1 MDKDFFLIGI
11 DGGATKVNGWS
22 IDVLDDGKSFAF
34 GEFNAVKSY
43 REIPGYI
50 ENFKPVDINIQLAGL
65 AAGNIV
71 PTEEELTQ
79 GKTYTQAVAQI
90 IENIVRKSGKIR
102 VLIGVGMPGLKTKDE
117 RGIGAMANGPRIV
130 RYAEDIEAMLQIAGI
145 ELAEPISHIGSDA
158 YYCGLGEEY
167 AADGQFRNA
176 ENSYYLGG
184 GTGAADAVKLRGE
197 VVALDRIKDW
207 FVKAWEMKSD
217 EGRSVEKYVSSRGI
231 QSIYADAVQKDITQ
245 IEEQK
250 IYPPQI
256 RDRALAGEP
265 AACDVFR
272 TLSSHIA
279 VLLYERITTLYS
291 GWQGLFQFVNPNRAI
306 PSKTHPY
313 HKSLLDSLII
323 GQRLGDL
330 FDECRDDDLL
340 WNPMMRQLSGLIA
353 ESTCLDEPAKRHYL
367 ANGRFR
373 TELFKISKL
382 REAPAIG
389 AGIDAFLKRRN

>member
-1 MDKDFFLIGI
+1 MDKDIFLIGI

-22 IDVLDDGKSFAF
+22 IDVLDDGKSFAL
-34 GEFNAVKSY
+34 GEFCAGKSY
-43 REIPGYI
+43 REIPGYV
-50 ENFKPVDINIQLAGL
+50 ENFKPVDINTQLAGL
-65 AAGNIV
+65 TAGNIV
-71 PTEEELTQ
+71 PTEEELAQ
-79 GKTYTQAVAQI
+79 GKTYTRAVAQVIESI
-90 IENIVRKSGKIR
+90 IRKSGKSR
-102 VLIGVGMPGLKTKDE
+102 VLIGIGMPGLKTKDE

-130 RYAEDIEAMLQIAGI
+130 RYAEDIESLLQTAGI

-167 AADGQFRNA
+167 AAEGQFRNSV
-176 ENSYYLGG
+176 NSYYLGG

-217 EGRSVEKYVSSRGI
+217 DGRSVEKYVSSRGI
-231 QSIYADAVQKDITQ
+231 QSIYADAVHKDIAQ

-256 RDRALAGEP
+256 RERALAGEP

-291 GWQGLFQFVNPNRAI
+291 GWQGLFSFVNPNRAV

-313 HKSLLDSLII
+313 HKSIFDSLII

-330 FDECRDDDLL
+330 FEECRDDELL
-340 WNPMMRQLSGLIA
+340 WNPMMRKLSVLIA
-353 ESTCLDEPAKRHYL
+353 ESAFLDEPAKQHYL
-367 ANGRFR
+367 ANGKFR